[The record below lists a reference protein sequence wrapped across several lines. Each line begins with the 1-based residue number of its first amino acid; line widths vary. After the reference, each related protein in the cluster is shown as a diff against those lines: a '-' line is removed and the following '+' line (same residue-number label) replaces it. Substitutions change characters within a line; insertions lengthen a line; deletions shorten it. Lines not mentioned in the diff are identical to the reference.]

1 MKLCNIDYAE
11 ALNRHPNEVAKII
24 NALRKSKSKEKNAN
38 LQEIVWSYEY
48 CVIIEN
54 SGSLADLLSGKIKFP
69 FTEPEDPVA
78 DYLRRSMT
86 SLVGEIR
93 RWRSSESVS
102 NPPELELCARK
113 MFDK

>member
-1 MKLCNIDYAE
+1 MKLCNIDYTE

-38 LQEIVWSYEY
+38 VDQITWSYSY
-48 CVIIEN
+48 CVRIEN
-54 SGSLADLLSGKIKFP
+54 SGSLADLFSGKIKFP
-69 FTEPEDPVA
+69 FPKPEDPVA

-86 SLVGEIR
+86 SLIGEIR

-102 NPPELELCARK
+102 NPPELELRVRK
-113 MFDK
+113 MIDK